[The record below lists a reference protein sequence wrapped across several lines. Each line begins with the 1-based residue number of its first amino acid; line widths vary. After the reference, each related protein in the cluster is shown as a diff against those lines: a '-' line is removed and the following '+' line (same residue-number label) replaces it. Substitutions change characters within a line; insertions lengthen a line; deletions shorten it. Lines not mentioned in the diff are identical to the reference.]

1 MAQPFLTPKSD
12 HVKTQT
18 NEKNTVTFNDRKDI
32 IIEYLDYMNGVNKTN
47 EKYTYQIYIFIFFRV
62 QP

>member
-1 MAQPFLTPKSD
+1 MAQAFLTPKGD

-32 IIEYLDYMNGVNKTN
+32 IIEYLDYMNGINKTN
-47 EKYTYQIYIFIFFRV
+47 DKYTYQIYIFIFFRV